1 MISSPLMMQL
11 LELTCTTPEE
21 NLALDEAL
29 LDQAETGCGPSEVLR
44 LWEMPVP
51 CVVVGRSSQVALEV
65 DEPACRAA
73 GVPVLRRCSGGAAV
87 VAGPGCLMYSLV
99 LSYQLHPELRALERA
114 HSYVLGVV
122 LDAVSRLVPDVQMA
136 GTSDLILSD
145 RKFSGNS
152 LRCRRNH
159 LLYHGTVL
167 YDFHLPSI
175 SRFLRHPPRQPAYR
189 RQRAHDT
196 FVDNVPVEREAL
208 MRSLSEAWQAT
219 TAVRTWPQELMRQLV
234 ADRYSQAV
242 WNLRL

>member
-1 MISSPLMMQL
+1 MMQL
-11 LELTCTTPEE
+11 LEVTCATPEE

-29 LDQAETGCGPSEVLR
+29 LDQAEAGQGPSELLR

-51 CVVVGRSSQVALEV
+51 CVVVGRSSQVAREV

-99 LSYQLHPELRALERA
+99 LSYQRHPELRALDRA
-114 HSYVLGVV
+114 HGYVLRVV
-122 LDAVSRLVPDVQMA
+122 REAVRRLVPDVELA
-136 GTSDLILSD
+136 GTSDLVLGD

-152 LRCRRNH
+152 LRCRRDH

-167 YDFHLPSI
+167 YDFPLPSI
-175 SRFLRHPPRQPAYR
+175 SRLLRHPPRQPAYR

-196 FVDNVPVEREAL
+196 FVGNLPVDKEAL
-208 MRSLSEAWQAT
+208 TESLRQAWQAT
-219 TAVRTWPQELMRQLV
+219 GTIPTWPRERVTQLV
-234 ADRYSQAV
+234 ADRYAQAT